1 MDHKLLDSRREMA
14 TEQRL
19 GVTGEDWTPYEI
31 DLVVS
36 RYLSLYIRSAK
47 GEKFSK
53 AQVYRDL
60 AGELEV
66 RSADSVALKMSNISS
81 VMLGLGWPNLP
92 GLGPMPNIQ
101 HALVDHVSRAIKE
114 FSGIDIL
121 DEAAIRLVTQTPASG
136 PLEIVLAS
144 QIPKMLRLGDAF
156 STDLA
161 RGIRRDY
168 VELEARN
175 SSLGLAG
182 ELAVLDFEE
191 KRLSALGAR
200 KLANRIEHV
209 SVSRGDGLGYDIHSF
224 EVDGKDKLI
233 EVKTT
238 TGSGVT
244 PFYVSANELKF
255 SREFPE
261 HFCLSRVFDFPTTV
275 TRRKKVQLYELN
287 GSLADTCDLHPESY
301 KALPRKEMSA

>member
-1 MDHKLLDSRREMA
+1 MA

-19 GVTGEDWTPYEI
+19 GVTGEDWTSYEV

-36 RYLSLYIRSAK
+36 RYLSLYVRAAK
-47 GEKFSK
+47 GENFSK

-60 AGELEV
+60 AGVLKV

-92 GLGPMPNIQ
+92 GMGPLPNIQ
-101 HALVDHVSRAIKE
+101 HVLVDHVSRAIKE
-114 FSGIDIL
+114 YNGLDNL
-121 DEAAIRLVTQTPASG
+121 DEAAIRLVTRTPASG

-144 QIPKMLRLGDAF
+144 QIPKMLRLGGAF

-200 KLANRIEHV
+200 KLANKIEHV
-209 SVSRGDGLGYDIHSF
+209 SVIRGDGLGYDIHSF
-224 EVDGKDKLI
+224 EVDGRDKLI

-238 TGSGVT
+238 TGSGVI
-244 PFYVSANELKF
+244 PFYVSSNELKF

-261 HFCLSRVFDFPTTV
+261 YFCLSRVFDFPTTV
-275 TRRKKVQLYELN
+275 TGRKKVQLYELN
-287 GSLADTCDLHPESY
+287 GSLSDTCDLHPESY
-301 KALPRKEMSA
+301 KALPRAEMRA